1 MNQTIKKLKWLL
13 SSLLVVLSLQIQAA
27 AAPDFTLKSK
37 AGNNIK
43 LSELKGSIVM
53 VNFWASWCGPCRKEL
68 PAFEK
73 LYRKY
78 EPLGLIILAVNVDD
92 DPAKA
97 NGLLSE
103 VNISFPVLYDTDQS
117 VSELYE
123 VEAMP
128 STYFINRDGEL
139 VESHRS
145 FKEGDEKK
153 YKAIIK
159 KLIRQ

>member
-1 MNQTIKKLKWLL
+1 MNQTINKLKWLL
-13 SSLLVVLSLQIQAA
+13 SSLILLLSVHLQAA
-27 AAPDFTLKSK
+27 PAPDFTLKSK
-37 AGNNIK
+37 AGNNVK

-73 LYRKY
+73 LYKKY
-78 EPLGLIILAVNVDD
+78 EPLGLVILAVNVDD

-97 NGLLSE
+97 NDLLSE
-103 VNISFPVLYDTDQS
+103 VNITFPVLYDSDQA